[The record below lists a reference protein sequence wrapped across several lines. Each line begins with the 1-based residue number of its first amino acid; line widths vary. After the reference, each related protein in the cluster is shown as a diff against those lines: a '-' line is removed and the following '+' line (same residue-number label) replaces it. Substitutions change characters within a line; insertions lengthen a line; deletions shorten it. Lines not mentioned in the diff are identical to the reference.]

1 MTELL
6 RHLEVMKNVHNEVR
20 GIVGNKKDITEGDLD
35 KMHYLKAVIKETL
48 RSHPPIPLL
57 VPQKLIQ
64 DAKIQGYDTAVGT
77 QVIINAWAIGR
88 DPASWDGPNEF
99 KPERFLTSS
108 IDFKDI
114 TSN

>member
-1 MTELL
+1 
-6 RHLEVMKNVHNEVR
+6 MKNVHNEVI

-64 DAKIQGYDTAVGT
+64 DA
-77 QVIINAWAIGR
+77 
-88 DPASWDGPNEF
+88 
-99 KPERFLTSS
+99 
-108 IDFKDI
+108 
-114 TSN
+114 